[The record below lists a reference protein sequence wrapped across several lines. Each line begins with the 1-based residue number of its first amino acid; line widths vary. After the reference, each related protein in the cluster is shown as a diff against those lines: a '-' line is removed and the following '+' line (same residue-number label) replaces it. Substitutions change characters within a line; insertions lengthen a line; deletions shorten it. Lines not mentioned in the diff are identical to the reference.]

1 MLKNLREEFI
11 MDNDNSLKS
20 SYGFTLVEKAYRPN
34 MEDTEAI
41 VASIIALYKNAFA
54 LNHIPQF
61 TLINDSTSEDIHTD
75 RDAKTLYISCTYVY
89 WSQLAYQF
97 CHELCHYLI
106 PHEVIHSLR
115 WFEESICESASLFFM
130 YRLASYWKTHSL
142 LKQPEYADKI
152 FSYVDSTKNEFHS
165 FNLSD
170 LSDPDSPI
178 SHKFLEKDGEYH
190 RMHNRYIAN
199 NLLLIFNSH
208 EGLWQAVPHLCNI
221 KDEKPLLE
229 QLRIW
234 KTLTPEISH
243 EGIDNIIALFTPGSS
258 N

>member
-199 NLLLIFNSH
+199 NLLPIFNSH
-208 EGLWQAVPHLCNI
+208 EGL
-221 KDEKPLLE
+221 
-229 QLRIW
+229 
-234 KTLTPEISH
+234 
-243 EGIDNIIALFTPGSS
+243 
-258 N
+258 